1 VHAAPSGPGDDV
13 TLFLLLVFL
22 AGFLLYAAADIR
34 RKQRHV
40 DLHQE
45 IKDHLTSLTTT
56 ESPWHRR
63 VPDGRY

>member
-1 VHAAPSGPGDDV
+1 M

-40 DLHQE
+40 DLHRE
-45 IKDHLTSLTTT
+45 IRAYLTAVSRTSTN
-56 ESPWHRR
+56 RR
-63 VPDGRY
+63 SAG